1 MDISTLIVSI
11 LTFII
16 DLIMLVIAIFGI
28 VIPIKNNFRKEQ
40 ERSDKAIDILNT
52 IIRDKVKGINLTINV
67 LEMYKI
73 KPLTEAELNKVEST
87 EENPLDM
94 NEAHEIKIKKFI
106 NNNIDPI
113 ANIINHL
120 HRVRFIKKIETL
132 RNEHSDFLFSK
143 FNMMKNEDIEN
154 LKERINIIDE
164 VLKDTR
170 CIYRLVSDYIGKN
183 KNIIKVEKYLKT
195 QVDEGFEN
203 QTLFDL
209 FLQAFGVLQEFDQY
223 KEKLKKID
231 KEL

>member
-1 MDISTLIVSI
+1 
-11 LTFII
+11 
-16 DLIMLVIAIFGI
+16 
-28 VIPIKNNFRKEQ
+28 
-40 ERSDKAIDILNT
+40 
-52 IIRDKVKGINLTINV
+52 
-67 LEMYKI
+67 
-73 KPLTEAELNKVEST
+73 
-87 EENPLDM
+87 
-94 NEAHEIKIKKFI
+94 
-106 NNNIDPI
+106 
-113 ANIINHL
+113 
-120 HRVRFIKKIETL
+120 
-132 RNEHSDFLFSK
+132 
-143 FNMMKNEDIEN
+143 MMKNEDIEN

-170 CIYRLVSDYIGKN
+170 CICRLVSDYIGKN

>member
-154 LKERINIIDE
+154 LKERIKIIDE

-170 CIYRLVSDYIGKN
+170 CICRLVSDYIG

-231 KEL
+231 TEL